1 MVTGLILLAFIS
13 ALVTFGWTK
22 LRRRVG
28 MGVTSKT
35 YGITFVVI
43 FILILVLWAS
53 TSHHS

>member
-1 MVTGLILLAFIS
+1 MVAGLILLAFIS

-28 MGVTSKT
+28 MGVTGKT
-35 YGITFVVI
+35 YGVTFVVI

-53 TSHHS
+53 SRHS